1 MKWELTDC
9 PNEAIEI
16 RSDDVTKIKFVKE
29 VYLPKISLLVQIG
42 DKRGV
47 MVIVTIQANF
57 RRTCTESS
65 EQTGA
70 YTYPPN
76 CTNRLICDKGE
87 FFILFL
93 SEYSNQSNNFTSLN
107 FLTSIFSS
115 LLLIHISVDF
125 SSSPPYRTSPLLV
138 PLYIRLCFAPLIY
151 PVNPQHILETF
162 SKTVILSTA
171 F

>member
-42 DKRGV
+42 DKLGV
-47 MVIVTIQANF
+47 IVIVTIQANF

-76 CTNRLICDKGE
+76 CTNRLIFDKGE

>member
-42 DKRGV
+42 DKLGV

-76 CTNRLICDKGE
+76 CTNRLIFDKGT

-93 SEYSNQSNNFTSLN
+93 SEYSNQSHNFTSLN

-115 LLLIHISVDF
+115 LLLIHISVD
-125 SSSPPYRTSPLLV
+125 SSSSLPYRTFPLLV
-138 PLYIRLCFAPLIY
+138 PLYILLCSPPLIY
-151 PVNPQHILETF
+151 PVTPQHILEIF
-162 SKTVILSTA
+162 SKTVIQLTL

>member
-1 MKWELTDC
+1 M
-9 PNEAIEI
+9 
-16 RSDDVTKIKFVKE
+16 KE

>member
-1 MKWELTDC
+1 M
-9 PNEAIEI
+9 
-16 RSDDVTKIKFVKE
+16 KE
-29 VYLPKISLLVQIG
+29 VYLPKISLLVQSG
-42 DKRGV
+42 DKLGV

-57 RRTCTESS
+57 RWTCTESS

-76 CTNRLICDKGE
+76 CTNRLIFDKGA

-93 SEYSNQSNNFTSLN
+93 SDYSNQSHNFTSLN

-138 PLYIRLCFAPLIY
+138 PLYILLCFAPLIY

-162 SKTVILSTA
+162 SKTVILSTT

>member
-1 MKWELTDC
+1 MQ
-9 PNEAIEI
+9 
-16 RSDDVTKIKFVKE
+16 
-29 VYLPKISLLVQIG
+29 KISLLVQIG
-42 DKRGV
+42 DKLGV
-47 MVIVTIQANF
+47 MAIVTIQANF
-57 RRTCTESS
+57 RGTCTESS

-76 CTNRLICDKGE
+76 CTNRLIFDKGA

-93 SEYSNQSNNFTSLN
+93 SECANQSHNFTSLN

-115 LLLIHISVDF
+115 LLLIHVLVD
-125 SSSPPYRTSPLLV
+125 SSSSLLYHTSRLLV
-138 PLYIRLCFAPLIY
+138 PLYSLLCFPPLIY

-162 SKTVILSTA
+162 SKTVIQSTA

>member
-1 MKWELTDC
+1 MKLWE
-9 PNEAIEI
+9 
-16 RSDDVTKIKFVKE
+16 RS
-29 VYLPKISLLVQIG
+29 LLAKISLLVQIG
-42 DKRGV
+42 DKLV
-47 MVIVTIQANF
+47 LMVIVTIQANF

-76 CTNRLICDKGE
+76 CTNRLIFDKGE

-115 LLLIHISVDF
+115 LLLINISVDF
-125 SSSPPYRTSPLLV
+125 SSSLPYRTSPLLV
-138 PLYIRLCFAPLIY
+138 PLYILLCFAPLIY

-162 SKTVILSTA
+162 SKTVIQSTA

>member
-42 DKRGV
+42 DKLGV